1 MKGFAMLHLNELL
14 SLFSPPLE
22 IILDRSGP
30 VQDLF
35 LTVFV
40 LPPLPHALAARGCF
54 PLSL

>member
-14 SLFSPPLE
+14 LLFPPPLE
-22 IILDRSGP
+22 IILARSGP

-40 LPPLPHALAARGCF
+40 LPPLPPALAARGCF